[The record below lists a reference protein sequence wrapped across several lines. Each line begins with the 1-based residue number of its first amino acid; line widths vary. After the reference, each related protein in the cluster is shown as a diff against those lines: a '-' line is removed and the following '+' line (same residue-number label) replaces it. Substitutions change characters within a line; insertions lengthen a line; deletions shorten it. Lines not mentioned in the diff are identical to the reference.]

1 MTTPVV
7 VRIPQCVL
15 SQTRSAYSLVGEEKS
30 TLVIRD
36 SNTPL
41 SKTFVIRGRESL
53 RKLYYGILTI
63 LRANRMQ
70 MMDKDGV
77 KFGPIFRILDLLSRE
92 DVREMNKLNFVGS
105 GEQRRVPNIRFL
117 PVMMSDDHP
126 RVGLFLYNMAD
137 VYVTA
142 VYLFIDQLVKLV
154 KWMNDSQGIGVAK
167 LNSRDIVTCDDEF
180 LVDDMNDIIVKMEK
194 LIL

>member
-7 VRIPQCVL
+7 RIPRCVL

-41 SKTFVIRGRESL
+41 SKAFDIRGRESL

-70 MMDKDGV
+70 MIQKDEV
-77 KFGPIFRILDLLSRE
+77 KFGPLLRILVLLSRE
-92 DVREMNKLNFVGS
+92 DVRKMNKLNFVGS
-105 GEQRRVPNIRFL
+105 GEQLRVPKIRFL
-117 PVMMSDDHP
+117 PVMTSDDYP

-154 KWMNDSQGIGVAK
+154 KWMNDSQGVVK

-180 LVDDMNDIIVKMEK
+180 LVDMNDIIVKMEK
-194 LIL
+194 LSL

>member
-7 VRIPQCVL
+7 QIPRCVL

-41 SKTFVIRGRESL
+41 SKAFVIRGRESL

-77 KFGPIFRILDLLSRE
+77 KFGPIFRILDLLSWE

-105 GEQRRVPNIRFL
+105 GEQLRVPNIRFL

-154 KWMNDSQGIGVAK
+154 KWMNESQDIGVAK
-167 LNSRDIVTCDDEF
+167 LNSQDIVTCDDEF
-180 LVDDMNDIIVKMEK
+180 LADDMNDIIVKMEK
-194 LIL
+194 LSL

>member
-1 MTTPVV
+1 MTPV

-41 SKTFVIRGRESL
+41 SKAFVIRGRESL

-105 GEQRRVPNIRFL
+105 GEQLRVPNIRFL

-167 LNSRDIVTCDDEF
+167 LNSRDIVTCNDEF
-180 LVDDMNDIIVKMEK
+180 LVDMNDIIVKMEK
-194 LIL
+194 LSL